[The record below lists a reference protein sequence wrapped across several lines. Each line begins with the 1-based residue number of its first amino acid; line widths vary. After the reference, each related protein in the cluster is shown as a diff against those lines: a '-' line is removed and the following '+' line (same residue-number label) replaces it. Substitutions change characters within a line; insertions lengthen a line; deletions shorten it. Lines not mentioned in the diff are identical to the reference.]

1 MFWLKVGISI
11 FILFIIISGLN
22 FFLRK
27 VFRIEKE
34 KKSIFS
40 YNHINDLHKKVDWSV
55 RIGTMI
61 ASLVVLYLVFYKEF
75 PVTLYLVL
83 LVLVIMADYLVRTIF
98 EWKYSQNPKQ
108 AILTISEMALIVIAL
123 IVVFQFDIL
132 NLFTT

>member
-83 LVLVIMADYLVRTIF
+83 LVLVIMADYLVRAIF

>member
-11 FILFIIISGLN
+11 FILFSLISGVN

-34 KKSIFS
+34 KKSVFS
-40 YNHINDLHKKVDWSV
+40 YNHINDLHRKVDWSV
-55 RIGTMI
+55 RIGSMI
-61 ASLVVLYLVFYKEF
+61 VSLVILYLVIFKEF
-75 PVTLYLVL
+75 SVTLYLIL
-83 LVLVIMADYLVRTIF
+83 LVLLILADFLVRAIF

-108 AILTISEMALIVIAL
+108 AILTISEMTLIIIAL
-123 IVVFQFDIL
+123 IVVFQFDIF